1 MSLPPSTPSAPAD
14 LAREICTL
22 RLDATEI
29 HSTWEGVFLLEEAL
43 DRLAE
48 GAASRLR
55 VLRIEGDAELFA
67 TRSLGA
73 AGAERLR
80 SWGARLNR
88 EAQAP
93 GSLRVGW
100 ASGAVRG
107 PLLEMLLACDLL
119 WLGPRGTVALFPPRE
134 EYLPVAGSWS
144 RTIRRVGAAAAL
156 GSILGDESWSA
167 EAAVHSR
174 LASGIAATEM
184 IDGLIARLAAG
195 NERALGAIA
204 ELGRRTPGL
213 GEGQAEALERAVFS
227 WCFAAGDPPGAIRS
241 FLEPEAR
248 GSED

>member
-1 MSLPPSTPSAPAD
+1 VSLPPSTPSAQAD
-14 LAREICTL
+14 LAREILTL

-29 HSTWEGVFLLEEAL
+29 QASWEGVFLLEEAL

-55 VLRIEGDAELFA
+55 VVRIEGDAEVFS
-67 TRSLGA
+67 TPSLGT
-73 AGAERLR
+73 AGSERLR

-107 PLLEMLLACDLL
+107 PLLEILLACDLL
-119 WLGPRGTVALFPPRE
+119 WLGPRASVALFPPRE
-134 EYLPVAGSWS
+134 DYLPVAGSWS
-144 RTIRRVGAAAAL
+144 RAIRRVGAATAL
-156 GSILGDESWSA
+156 GSILGDVPWTADE
-167 EAAVHSR
+167 AVHFR
-174 LASGIAATEM
+174 LASGIATAERL
-184 IDGLIARLAAG
+184 DGLSTRLAAG

-213 GEGQAEALERAVFS
+213 GEAQGEALERAVFS

-241 FLEPEAR
+241 FLDPDGR
-248 GSED
+248 RDQD

>member
-1 MSLPPSTPSAPAD
+1 MSLPPTTHSAQTD
-14 LAREICTL
+14 LAREISTL
-22 RLDATEI
+22 RLDAPEI
-29 HSTWEGVFLLEEAL
+29 EASWEGVFLLEEAL

-55 VLRIEGDAELFA
+55 VLRIEGDAEVFA
-67 TRSLGA
+67 TRTLGT
-73 AGAERLR
+73 AGSERLR

-100 ASGAVRG
+100 ADGAVRG

-119 WLGPRGTVALFPPRE
+119 WLGPRCTVSLFPPRE

-144 RTIRRVGAAAAL
+144 RAMRRVGAAAAL
-156 GSILGDESWSA
+156 GSILGDEPWTASQ
-167 EAAVHSR
+167 AVHSR
-174 LASGIAATEM
+174 LASGIAAVER
-184 IDGLIARLAAG
+184 IDGLTTRLAAG

-213 GEGQAEALERAVFS
+213 GEAQAEALERAVFA

-241 FLEPEAR
+241 FLDPDGR
-248 GSED
+248 PDGD